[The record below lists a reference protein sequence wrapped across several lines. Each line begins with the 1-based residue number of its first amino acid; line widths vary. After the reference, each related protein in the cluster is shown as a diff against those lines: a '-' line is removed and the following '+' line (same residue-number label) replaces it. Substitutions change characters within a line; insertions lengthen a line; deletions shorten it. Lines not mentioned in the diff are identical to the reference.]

1 MGQEQVLCIHVMA
14 LFGIFVG
21 LLTAGEGVSP
31 TLLLALWI
39 LFLLLVCFVQP
50 LYEGLCLVLLC
61 LVVLS
66 CLVGS
71 CLLEASSSLKMGD
84 GWA

>member
-1 MGQEQVLCIHVMA
+1 M
-14 LFGIFVG
+14 FGIFVG
-21 LLTAGEGVSP
+21 LLTAGEGISL

-39 LFLLLVCFVQP
+39 IFLLLVCFVQP

-66 CLVGS
+66 CSVWLLSLGSLFFSEDGGWVG
-71 CLLEASSSLKMGD
+71 LGD
-84 GWA
+84 RGGKGEL